1 MTRRLLLSYL
11 SLMLLVLLALEV
23 PFGILYARSELSRFT
38 HAAQQGAITFAAV
51 CEEKMEHGLTADL
64 PELARAYGRRT
75 GSRVLVADQKGVV
88 LTETAALHLVG
99 KDLSAEPDISA
110 ALHDRPAVATRDDP
124 STNGEVLFVTVPG
137 GSDATVPCVVRTVY
151 PLSPIR
157 AKADA
162 TWLALALI
170 GLGALATVALI
181 GFVLARSITRPVRD
195 LERATAQ
202 LAEGRLTDP
211 PATDHGP
218 PELRRL
224 AASFTKTATRLQHV
238 IQAQQA
244 FASEASH
251 QLKTPLTSLRLRL
264 ENFEPHLAPCA
275 QDSLDKA
282 LAETER
288 LSRMV
293 QGLLALA
300 RLENS
305 AIRPEA
311 VDLDAVVADR
321 AAIWTAFADEQQV
334 GIIVSGAT
342 RTRVWAVP
350 GALEQIIDNL
360 LSNAL
365 RVSPPGTAVTLT
377 TVIVPGEGSRTPPV
391 AELHVIDQGPGM
403 TAAERLRAFDRFWRA
418 PAADHDGTGL
428 GLPMVRQLTR
438 AGGGEITLEAA
449 PGGGLDAVVRLR
461 RAESHPHGNAPVSQ
475 RTPTAQAARL
485 TPPPTTARG
494 RHGDGPEPPTGGAN
508 RPARRNAATEKPR
521 RTTAC
526 GPPP

>member
-1 MTRRLLLSYL
+1 MTRRLLLSHL

-23 PFGILYARSELSRFT
+23 PFGIFYARSELSSFS
-38 HAAQQGAITFAAV
+38 HAAQQGAMTLAEV
-51 CEEKMEHGLTADL
+51 CEDKMEHGLVTDL

-75 GSRVLVADQKGVV
+75 GSRVLVAGHQGIV
-88 LTETAALHLVG
+88 LTDTSVRALVG
-99 KDLSAEPDISA
+99 KDLSAEPDIST
-110 ALHDRPAVATRDDP
+110 ALRDHPAVGTRSDP
-124 STNGEVLFVTVPG
+124 STGGEVLFVTVPG
-137 GSDATVPCVVRTVY
+137 GSNATVACVVRTVY
-151 PLSPIR
+151 PLGPL
-157 AKADA
+157 KEKVHA
-162 TWLALALI
+162 TWLALAVA
-170 GLGALATVALI
+170 GVDVLAAVALI
-181 GFVLARSITRPVRD
+181 GFVLARSITRPVQA

-202 LAEGRLTDP
+202 LAEGRITDP
-211 PATDHGP
+211 PTTDHGP

-224 AASFTKTATRLQHV
+224 AASFTRTATRLQHLL
-238 IQAQQA
+238 QAQQA

-264 ENFEPHLAPCA
+264 ENFEPHLASCA

-282 LAETER
+282 LGELER

-311 VDLDAVVADR
+311 VDLHAVVADR
-321 AAIWTAFADEQQV
+321 AAIWTAFADEQHV
-334 GIIVSGAT
+334 DITVSGGT
-342 RTRVWAVP
+342 TVQVWAVP

-365 RVSPPGTAVTLT
+365 RVSPPKTAITLT
-377 TVIVPGEGSRTPPV
+377 TLTVPADGGRTPHL

-403 TAAERLRAFDRFWRA
+403 AEAERLRAFDRFWRA
-418 PAADHDGTGL
+418 SDADHDGTGL

-438 AGGGEITLEAA
+438 ASGGEVGLEAA

-461 RAESHPHGNAPVSQ
+461 CTESHTHRDRPGTSTDAGSAGRAVGPRS
-475 RTPTAQAARL
+475 
-485 TPPPTTARG
+485 TARAS
-494 RHGDGPEPPTGGAN
+494 RGG
-508 RPARRNAATEKPR
+508 
-521 RTTAC
+521 
-526 GPPP
+526 

>member
-1 MTRRLLLSYL
+1 MTRRLLVSHLSV
-11 SLMLLVLLALEV
+11 MLFVLLALEV
-23 PFGILYARSELSRFT
+23 PFGVFYARSELSRFSHT
-38 HAAQQGAITFAAV
+38 ARQGAMTLAEV
-51 CEEKMEHGLTADL
+51 CEDKMEHGLTADL
-64 PELARAYGRRT
+64 PELARAYGQRT
-75 GSRVLVADQKGVV
+75 GSRVLVADRKGIV
-88 LTETAALHLVG
+88 LADTATRSLVG

-110 ALHDRPAVATRDDP
+110 ALRDQPATGTDGDP
-124 STNGEVLFVTVPG
+124 PAGGEDLFVTVPG
-137 GSDATVPCVVRTVY
+137 GSNATVACVVRTVY
-151 PLSPIR
+151 ALGPLK
-157 AKADA
+157 AKVHA
-162 TWLALALI
+162 TWLALGAV
-170 GLGALATVALI
+170 GLGVLSAVSLI
-181 GFVLARSITRPVRD
+181 GFALARSITRPLQA

-202 LAEGRLTDP
+202 LAEGRITDP

-224 AASFTKTATRLQHV
+224 ATSFTRTATRLQHLL
-238 IQAQQA
+238 QAQRA

-275 QDSLDKA
+275 QDSLDRA
-282 LAETER
+282 LGELER

-311 VDLDAVVADR
+311 VDLNAVVADR

-334 GIIVSGAT
+334 GIVVSGAPAA
-342 RTRVWAVP
+342 RVWAVP

-365 RVSPPGTAVTLT
+365 RVSPPGTAITLT
-377 TVIVPGEGSRTPPV
+377 TAAVPGEGSRTPPM

-403 TAAERLRAFDRFWRA
+403 SEAERHRAFDRFWRA
-418 PAADHDGTGL
+418 PDADHDGTGL

-438 AGGGEITLEAA
+438 ASGGEVILEAA

-461 RAESHPHGNAPVSQ
+461 CAASRTHREHLDAAVPDAQRSHGSLQLATRGSLGRRGPG
-475 RTPTAQAARL
+475 AR
-485 TPPPTTARG
+485 
-494 RHGDGPEPPTGGAN
+494 
-508 RPARRNAATEKPR
+508 K
-521 RTTAC
+521 
-526 GPPP
+526 